1 MSAQPLPKFDSAEYE
16 ALLTEAGVEKVVA
29 QAHRRGVALSQ
40 EHLVSNADLDL
51 KFAQQ
56 NANLRQAMLEHARWI
71 IATVVGFTAGIVG
84 LAMAILKL
92 TGS

>member
-16 ALLTEAGVEKVVA
+16 AILTNAGVVKDIA
-29 QAHRRGVALSQ
+29 QAHRKGVALSQ
-40 EHLVSNADLDL
+40 EHLVSTADLDV

-71 IATVVGFTAGIVG
+71 IVTVVSFTTGIVG